1 MDPEITLKELK
12 KNIEKKD
19 ITEKE
24 FRNFCLDLKS
34 FLVKNS
40 TTGLWSNFSHASK
53 SLLVNLISKT
63 CEHGFLPD
71 YNGSDEL
78 ESESHLS
85 FSKSDWG
92 SLSLSTVSQAVS
104 WLLCE
109 DITEDTHLLEKA
121 VIPIFILC
129 YTHSMQEEW
138 TTPKLKE
145 TSFDLIKLFGD
156 LYFKQSEIK
165 LGDFVKGT
173 SSKLHSQ
180 GIFNPLL
187 LFFQTKLRKD
197 NWRNNRC
204 TKNLFYY
211 VLSHASPEKVSANID
226 TLFPPSLLFVDDFNV
241 KNQILGIRC
250 LHKIIHDVSGAEL
263 RLDGKAEV
271 IYSALHKLS
280 YVREAELME
289 VLHPCLLKIISVLEN
304 PYRPVDFIIKGA
316 KNIRPIGIKLYLEY
330 KLQWAI
336 EEACDAY
343 QVIESK
349 SRHCQ
354 LTLKGEECNITSNA
368 QINIKHLNN
377 VCLMANVMSICEKV
391 DACLNDPTIELEASN
406 ISISSIAKYAKSPT
420 NFSLGN
426 IFGSLG
432 SYLYTVAIIGAA
444 IIRWTKYD
452 SMINRILTDMEMEQR
467 LVLRKAYSQQLPLY
481 IDEMGPHSVKH
492 LKRFMVVLCKYLE
505 VYEGSEELTR
515 KNMLNALHKFLSN
528 TWFQHFA
535 FIHIEELL
543 KSLLKLLY
551 DIDENDL
558 SDNVRNELSHLLSI
572 CLKCLKDIDPNK
584 FDVICSCIN
593 FEMMPPSFMSRW
605 KLCFEHP

>member
-368 QINIKHLNN
+368 QINIKHLKS
-377 VCLMANVMSICEKV
+377 V
-391 DACLNDPTIELEASN
+391 ACLYFMDEH
-406 ISISSIAKYAKSPT
+406 T
-420 NFSLGN
+420 NFLAQITITYDS
-426 IFGSLG
+426 
-432 SYLYTVAIIGAA
+432 
-444 IIRWTKYD
+444 WTKYD

-492 LKRFMVVLCKYLE
+492 LK
-505 VYEGSEELTR
+505 
-515 KNMLNALHKFLSN
+515 
-528 TWFQHFA
+528 
-535 FIHIEELL
+535 
-543 KSLLKLLY
+543 
-551 DIDENDL
+551 
-558 SDNVRNELSHLLSI
+558 
-572 CLKCLKDIDPNK
+572 
-584 FDVICSCIN
+584 VICSCIN